1 MPPAFDQAVRDMC
14 GEAISQAVSA
24 LAEKYGFDAEEANRF
39 LDTPNLK
46 LVRKRGPAPKKE
58 TGDKPA
64 KAKPTAAKPKTKR
77 PPTGYLL
84 FAAAERPV
92 AKEAL
97 SAELAEGEKLK
108 PQATVT
114 EIARRWKALSDEEQ
128 GLWKGVAKAAA
139 EAAGVESE

>member
-97 SAELAEGEKLK
+97 SAELAEDEKLK

-114 EIARRWKALSDEEQ
+114 EIARRWKALSEEERAE
-128 GLWKGVAKAAA
+128 WNA
-139 EAAGVESE
+139 EAKPAEAVTEEDSE